1 MTKSDL
7 IVLPA
12 IRGIMGDWV
21 YYSVLMSLGEIGKRL
36 QYAQEIPQGKREL
49 SKEIQRQVKKKRGKE
64 IAEYIRTQPEYF
76 FNSLVVAVYDGEPR
90 WHAQKNIS
98 ASEEYL
104 NDLDEETIG
113 SIGFLKFDGGE
124 QLFAIDGQHRLAGIK
139 ALLKDDPENKS
150 KDDKIPVIFVS
161 HANTEQGLKRTRR
174 LFTTLNKKAQKVSK
188 DDIIML
194 DEDDVMAICTRWLIE
209 KKIFKFENI
218 ILRVASN
225 NMPSS
230 NTSHFT
236 TIGTLYDILTILFTK
251 AGTKLQQSEK
261 KLQDKRPPDN
271 ELDAYFE
278 LAKKYFDLLRQNFGE
293 IDELFTA
300 TDTDAVVKKQ
310 RGKHGGNALFR
321 PMGVEI
327 FTLII
332 AALTVDKGMALEKAV
347 EIAAKLPRDLNKPPY
362 ENIIWSP
369 KAERIL
375 SDRKITLR
383 ETLLYMIDCSKM
395 KRDNLE
401 ERYKAEKDDEKAEL
415 PDQIKY

>member
-1 MTKSDL
+1 MTKPDL

-12 IRGIMGDWV
+12 IRGVMGDWV
-21 YYSVLMSLGEIGKRL
+21 YYSALVSFSEISKRL
-36 QYAQEIPQGKREL
+36 QYAQEIPQGKGGL
-49 SKEIQRQVKKKRGKE
+49 SEGTQRQVKNKRGEE
-64 IAEYIRTQPEYF
+64 IAEYIRAQPEYF

-90 WHAQKNIS
+90 WHGQKNIS

-104 NDLDEETIG
+104 NDLDEEIVE
-113 SIGFLKFDGGE
+113 SMGFLKFDGDE
-124 QLFAIDGQHRLAGIK
+124 QLFALDGQHRLAGIK
-139 ALLKDDPENKS
+139 SLLKNDPENES
-150 KDDKIPVIFVS
+150 KDDKISVIFVS
-161 HANTEQGLKRTRR
+161 HADTEQGIKRTRR
-174 LFTTLNKKAQKVSK
+174 LFTTLNKKAQKIPK

-194 DEDDVMAICTRWLIE
+194 DEDDVMAICIRWLIE

-218 ILRVASN
+218 ILRVDSN

-236 TIGTLYDILTILFTK
+236 TIGTLYDILTTLFTK
-251 AGTKLQQSEK
+251 ARTELQQSEK
-261 KLQDKRPPDN
+261 LLQDKRPPDN

-300 TDTDAVVKKQ
+300 TDTDAVVRKQ
-310 RGKHGGNALFR
+310 RGNHGGNVLFR
-321 PMGVEI
+321 PVGVEI
-327 FTLII
+327 FTFII
-332 AALTVDKGMALEKAV
+332 ATLTINKGMALEKAV

-375 SDRKITLR
+375 YDGKSTLR
-383 ETLLYMIDCSKM
+383 ETLLYMIDCSKI

-401 ERYKAEKDDEKAEL
+401 KRYKAEKNDEKAEL

>member
-12 IRGIMGDWV
+12 IRGIMGNWV

-36 QYAQEIPQGKREL
+36 QYAQGIPQGKRKL
-49 SKEIQRQVKKKRGKE
+49 SEEIQRQVKEKRGEE

-90 WHAQKNIS
+90 WHGQKNIS

-113 SIGFLKFDGGE
+113 SIGFLKFDGDE

-139 ALLKDDPENKS
+139 SLLKDNPENKS

-161 HANTEQGLKRTRR
+161 HADTEQGLRRTRR

-230 NTSHFT
+230 NTSSFT
-236 TIGTLYDILTILFTK
+236 TIGTLYDVLTVLFSK
-251 AGTKLQQSEK
+251 AKIELRKGKES
-261 KLQDKRPPDN
+261 LQDKRPPDN
-271 ELDAYFE
+271 ELEAYFK
-278 LAKKYFDLLRQNFGE
+278 LAKKYFDLLRQNFEE

-300 TDTDAVVKKQ
+300 TDTDAVVRKQ
-310 RGKHGGNALFR
+310 RGTHGGNVLFR
-321 PMGVEI
+321 PMGLEI
-327 FTLII
+327 FTFII
-332 AALTVDKGMALEKAV
+332 ATLTSSEGMSLEKAV
-347 EIAAKLPRDLNKPPY
+347 EVAAKFPRDLNKPPY
-362 ENIIWSP
+362 ENIIWNP
-369 KAERIL
+369 KTERIL
-375 SDRKITLR
+375 SQGKATLR

-395 KRDNLE
+395 KRGNLE
-401 ERYKAEKDDEKAEL
+401 KRYRAEKNDEKAEL